1 MTVPGNPLRLGAT
14 WDQTATNFAVF
25 SSAAA
30 YGGSVTLSLLDGAPG
45 GATIERSEPM
55 WPDQDVWSCRVP
67 DVSPGQRYGYRVSG
81 PFDPSRGLRFDP
93 SVLLVD
99 PYACALP
106 RLIRRSRDGCT
117 RW

>member
-30 YGGSVTLSLLDGAPG
+30 YGGSVTLSLLDDAPG
-45 GATIERSEPM
+45 GAITERSEPM

-67 DVSPGQRYGYRVSG
+67 GVSPGQRYATGCPGSLAPVVG
-81 PFDPSRGLRFDP
+81 CGLTH
-93 SVLLVD
+93 
-99 PYACALP
+99 
-106 RLIRRSRDGCT
+106 RRCSSTHMPT
-117 RW
+117 R